1 MTFVDTTLP
10 MTAEKALDPATVV
23 SVGDGDTL
31 RVDLENAVI
40 TVRLA
45 CIDAPETTQVPWGML
60 ATDRLAELLPRGQI
74 VQVRQV
80 GRDRYGRTV
89 AELYLDGE
97 SINLRLVSEGVA
109 VVYPEYLANCADTQD
124 LYLQAEAIAQS
135 ARIGFWADDNP
146 IMPWNFRRG
155 SQSPSGVGAPPP
167 IENSSSQSIPSPDS
181 HPSPSSLPMCV
192 QSDCDCADFA
202 TQAEA
207 QAVLNAFPGDPHR
220 SDGDRD
226 SIACESLP

>member
-1 MTFVDTTLP
+1 MA
-10 MTAEKALDPATVV
+10 AERALDTATVV

-45 CIDAPETTQVPWGML
+45 CIDAPETTQVPWGRL
-60 ATDRLAELLPRGQI
+60 ATDRLAEMLPRGQI

-155 SQSPSGVGAPPP
+155 VPSQSPSGVGAPPP
-167 IENSSSQSIPSPDS
+167 IENFPSQSIPSPDS
-181 HPSPSSLPMCV
+181 QPSPSSLPMCV

-220 SDGDRD
+220 LDGDRD
-226 SIACESLP
+226 GIACESLP